1 MNTNPFKTFSKKE
14 KILWV
19 VSLLVVGISNIVSGY
34 LSGTSGNGGFLN
46 LIAALLGVTAV
57 LLCAKGHV
65 WGQILIAIFSLLYGV
80 ISFQFHYYGEMIT
93 YMGMCF
99 PMAIWSLYTWIK
111 HPSEQNEE
119 EVKIDFLSMKVKL
132 LLLLCG
138 VVVTVVFY
146 GILSFFNTPNLI
158 FSTISITT
166 SFFAAALTGLRS
178 SYYAFWYALNDM
190 VLIILWVLASVVYP
204 GYVPLVVNFV
214 VFLVNDSYGFY
225 SWKKRENAQQQM

>member
-1 MNTNPFKTFSKKE
+1 MNTNPFRTFSKKE
-14 KILWV
+14 KILWI

-34 LSGTSGNGGFLN
+34 LSGTSDNGSFLN

-111 HPSEQNEE
+111 HPSEQNKE

-190 VLIILWVLASVVYP
+190 VLIVLWVLASVVYP

-225 SWKKRENAQQQM
+225 SWKKRENVQQQM